1 MQYSNF
7 VICILH
13 LILAYAIMPLGKR
26 NDVSITEAPTKAP
39 QMAVCGAFLFHYG
52 ETTPRLVVII
62 YRYLTI

>member
-1 MQYSNF
+1 
-7 VICILH
+7 
-13 LILAYAIMPLGKR
+13 MPLGKR